1 MIKNLFYNIQLL
13 SSFLLERIKIF
24 YLLLA
29 IILYGSSFFPIIL
42 CDEEITRPIGDNDQD
57 KEKQKFW
64 ISVGILAVVSAICL
78 YFFIKG
84 IPSR

>member
-1 MIKNLFYNIQLL
+1 MKTIYYNIQLL

-24 YLLLA
+24 YFL
-29 IILYGSSFFPIIL
+29 IVVILYGNSVFSIIL
-42 CDEEITRPIGDNDQD
+42 CDEGNIRPVSEIDQE

-64 ISVGILAVVSAICL
+64 ISVGIFAVVSAICL

-84 IPSR
+84 IPSC

>member
-1 MIKNLFYNIQLL
+1 MKKFYYNAQLL

-24 YLLLA
+24 YFLLA
-29 IILYGSSFFPIIL
+29 LILYGSSFFPLIL
-42 CDEEITRPIGDNDQD
+42 CDEEITRPISEIDQE

-64 ISVGILAVVSAICL
+64 IAVGIFTIVSAICL

>member
-1 MIKNLFYNIQLL
+1 MKTFYYNIQLL

-24 YLLLA
+24 YFVIALT
-29 IILYGSSFFPIIL
+29 LYGNSIFSIIL
-42 CDEEITRPIGDNDQD
+42 CDEEITRPISEVDQE

-64 ISVGILAVVSAICL
+64 IAVGIFTVVSAICL

>member
-1 MIKNLFYNIQLL
+1 MKNFYDNIQLL

-24 YLLLA
+24 YFL
-29 IILYGSSFFPIIL
+29 IVVILYGNSIFPVIL
-42 CDEEITRPIGDNDQD
+42 CDEEINHTNNEIDQE

-64 ISVGILAVVSAICL
+64 ISVGIFVVVSAICL

-84 IPSR
+84 IPSC